1 MRNSLL
7 FLLLAAT
14 FTGCAISKPVVI
26 FMVRHADRPKTG
38 ANTDTLT
45 EAGHIRAGSLKHA
58 LATANIDTIYVTEF
72 RRTHLTAD
80 SLRRTGIPQVMY
92 PSSDSA
98 TLVTRLMNYKD
109 RRFLIVGHSNTVP
122 KLIKACGCTP
132 PANLIPD
139 NEFDNLFQ
147 LIIQKEKS
155 SNNSSKR
162 QCRLVWMKYG
172 KPTGN

>member
-1 MRNSLL
+1 MRNCCLL
-7 FLLLAAT
+7 LLLAAV

-45 EAGHIRAGSLKHA
+45 EAGHKRAGDLKHA
-58 LATANIDTIYVTEF
+58 LALANIDTIYVTEF

-80 SLRRTGIPQVMY
+80 SLRRTGIPQAQY
-92 PSSDSA
+92 ASSDSA
-98 TLVTRLMNYKD
+98 ALVTRLMGYKD
-109 RRFLIVGHSNTVP
+109 RRFLIAGHSNTVP

-132 PANLIPD
+132 PSNLIPD

-147 LIIQKEKS
+147 LIIQKERS
-155 SNNSSKR
+155 GNSGSVR

-172 KPTGN
+172 VRN